1 MKLRHLALCTIA
13 ALGCAMPAYA
23 QQLSPTEERIVAEV
37 KAGAAPALALL
48 ERSVNINSGTMNHA
62 GVRAVGKVFR
72 DELDQLGF
80 STRWIDMPP
89 AMQRAGHLV
98 ATREGRQGKRLL
110 LLGHLDTVFEADSP
124 VQKWQR
130 NGERVSGQGVSDM
143 KGGNVV
149 VIQALRALHRVGA
162 LDNTSIAVMFT
173 GDEEEAGDPK
183 EISRRDMIALA
194 RRSDIALGFEGTVLD
209 ENGQATATV
218 GRRSS
223 SGFELDVTAR
233 QGHSSGIFNQRSG
246 FGAVYEAAR
255 ILDGFRQHV
264 IEPDLTFNPG
274 VILGG
279 TQVSYDEAGS
289 RGTAFGK
296 TNVIANTVTVKGDL
310 RYLDVAQRDRAHAKM
325 REIVA
330 QSLPGT
336 SASIRFHESYPPMA
350 VTPGNLKVLE
360 IYSKASADAGLGPVA
375 AVPAGL
381 RGAGDIQFVAPF
393 VDSLDGIGA
402 TGSGA
407 HSPREDLELASIER
421 AAIRTAILIYRL
433 TR

>member
-1 MKLRHLALCTIA
+1 MKPCALVLALLSALSASA
-13 ALGCAMPAYA
+13 AHA
-23 QQLSPTEERIVAEV
+23 QQLSPVEQRIAAEV
-37 KAGAAPALALL
+37 RARAPAALALL

-72 DELDQLGF
+72 SELDELGF
-80 STRWIDMPP
+80 TTRWIDMPA

-98 ATREGRQGKRLL
+98 ATRDGKQGKRLL
-110 LLGHLDTVFEADSP
+110 LLGHLDTVFEPDSP
-124 VQKWQR
+124 VQKWQLK
-130 NGERVSGQGVSDM
+130 GDRVSGQGVSDM

-149 VIQALRALHRVGA
+149 VIEALRALHKVGA

-173 GDEEEAGDPK
+173 GDEEDAGDPK
-183 EISRRDMIALA
+183 EVSRRDMIALA
-194 RRSDIALGFEGTVLD
+194 KKSDIALGFEGTVLD
-209 ENGQATATV
+209 KEGRATATV

-223 SGFELDVTAR
+223 SGFALEVRAK
-233 QGHSSGIFNQRSG
+233 QGHSSGIFSERAG
-246 FGAVYEAAR
+246 YGAVYEAAR
-255 ILDGFRQHV
+255 ILDGFRQQV

-279 TQVSYDEAGS
+279 TQVGYDEAGS

-296 TNVIANTVTVKGDL
+296 SNVIANTVTVKGDL
-310 RYLDVAQRDRAHAKM
+310 RYLDTVQRDRAHAKM
-325 REIVA
+325 RAIVA
-330 QSLPGT
+330 QNLPGT
-336 SASIRFHESYPPMA
+336 SATIAFDESYPPMA

-360 IYSKASADAGLGPVA
+360 LYSQASNDAGLGAIA

-381 RGAGDIQFVAPF
+381 RGAGDIQFVAPY

-402 TGSGA
+402 TGSGS
-407 HSPREDLELASIER
+407 HSPLEDLELASIER
-421 AAIRTAILIYRL
+421 AAIRTAIFIYRL

>member
-1 MKLRHLALCTIA
+1 MKLRTLALCSLA
-13 ALGCAMPAYA
+13 ALGCALPAHA
-23 QQLSPTEERIVAEV
+23 QQLSPAEERIVAEV
-37 KAGAAPALALL
+37 RAGSAQALALL

-72 DELDQLGF
+72 DELDRLGF
-80 STRWIDMPP
+80 KTRWIDMPP

-98 ATREGRQGKRLL
+98 ATREGGQGKRLL
-110 LLGHLDTVFEADSP
+110 LLGHLDTVFEPDSP

-149 VIQALRALHRVGA
+149 VIQALRALHRTGA
-162 LDNTSIAVMFT
+162 LDNTTIAVMFT

-209 ENGQATATV
+209 DNGQATATV

-255 ILDGFRQHV
+255 ILDGFRQQV

-325 REIVA
+325 RAIVA

-360 IYSKASADAGLGPVA
+360 IYSQASADAGLGPIA

-381 RGAGDIQFVAPF
+381 RGAGDIQFVAPY

-421 AAIRTAILIYRL
+421 AAIRTAILLYRL

>member
-1 MKLRHLALCTIA
+1 MKRCALALISLLSAGA
-13 ALGCAMPAYA
+13 ACA
-23 QQLSPTEERIVAEV
+23 QQLSPVEERIAAEV
-37 KAGAAPALALL
+37 KARSAAAIGLL

-62 GVRAVGKVFR
+62 GVREVGKVFR
-72 DELDQLGF
+72 AELDQLGF
-80 STRWIDMPP
+80 KTRWIDMPA

-110 LLGHLDTVFEADSP
+110 LLGHLDTVFEPDSP
-124 VQKWQR
+124 VQKWQLK
-130 NGERVSGQGVSDM
+130 GDRVSGQGVSDM

-149 VIQALRALHRVGA
+149 VIEALRALHKVGA
-162 LDNTSIAVMFT
+162 LDNTNIAVMFT
-173 GDEEEAGDPK
+173 GDEEDAGDPK
-183 EISRRDMIALA
+183 DVSRADMIALA
-194 RRSDIALGFEGTVLD
+194 KNSDIALAFEGTVLD
-209 ENGQATATV
+209 KEGRATATV

-223 SGFELDVTAR
+223 SGFALEVR
-233 QGHSSGIFNQRSG
+233 GKQGHSSGIFSERAG
-246 FGAVYEAAR
+246 YGAVYEAAR
-255 ILDGFRQHV
+255 ILDGFRQQV

-279 TQVSYDEAGS
+279 TQVGYDDSGS

-296 TNVIANTVTVKGDL
+296 TNVIANAVTVKGDL
-310 RYLDVAQRDRAHAKM
+310 RYLDTVQRDRAHEKM
-325 REIVA
+325 RAIVA
-330 QSLPGT
+330 QNLPGT
-336 SASIRFHESYPPMA
+336 SASITFDESYPPMA

-360 IYSKASADAGLGPVA
+360 LYSQASNDAGLGAIA

-407 HSPREDLELASIER
+407 HSPSEDLELASIER